1 MARIFLRYFR
11 EFFLIHKKVKKKKK
25 TQKPPKVLGMYPQL
39 FSFLGQGCIINEGS
53 TLTYK
58 SDHWFPLSAYRK

>member
-11 EFFLIHKKVKKKKK
+11 EFFFNPQKKFKK
-25 TQKPPKVLGMYPQL
+25 KPPKVLGMYPQL
-39 FSFLGQGCIINEGS
+39 FSFLGQGCKINEGS

>member
-25 TQKPPKVLGMYPQL
+25 QTPKVLGMYPQL
-39 FSFLGQGCIINEGS
+39 FSLLGQGCIINEGF